1 MSLKTVALRV
11 KQDEIFFLKGL
22 KSYRENY
29 DIVINK
35 LINECTHVI
44 NEVDDDITNT
54 LQVFTIK
61 MSDETKTRLDVIA
74 KERRMTRSEVFRRL
88 IQAKAEK
95 LC

>member
-11 KQDEIFFLKGL
+11 RTNDVFYLKGM
-22 KSYRENY
+22 KNYRETY
-29 DIVINK
+29 DLIINK

>member
-11 KQDEIFFLKGL
+11 RTNDINFLRET
-22 KSYRENY
+22 KSYRETY
-29 DIVINK
+29 DLIINK

-44 NEVDDDITNT
+44 GNVDDNIVDP
-54 LQVFTIK
+54 LQVFTVK
-61 MSDETKTRLDVIA
+61 MSDITKARLDVIA
-74 KERRMTRSEVFRRL
+74 KEKRMTRSEVFRRL

>member
-11 KQDEIFFLKGL
+11 RTNDVFYLKGMKNYRETYDEI
-22 KSYRENY
+22 
-29 DIVINK
+29 INR
-35 LINECTHVI
+35 LINECDHVI
-44 NEVDDDITNT
+44 NKVDDNIIDP

-61 MSDETKTRLDVIA
+61 MSDITKARLDVIA
-74 KERRMTRSEVFRRL
+74 KEKRMTRSEVFRRL

>member
-11 KQDEIFFLKGL
+11 KISDVNFLKGI
-22 KSYRENY
+22 KSYRETY
-29 DIVINK
+29 DLIINR

-44 NEVDDDITNT
+44 NEVDDNIVDP

-61 MSDETKTRLDVIA
+61 MSDITKARLDVIA

-88 IQAKAEK
+88 IQAKAEG

>member
-11 KQDEIFFLKGL
+11 RTNDVFYLKGM
-22 KSYRENY
+22 KNYRETY
-29 DIVINK
+29 DIIINK

>member
-11 KQDEIFFLKGL
+11 KLSDVNFLKGI
-22 KSYRENY
+22 KSYRETY
-29 DIVINK
+29 DLIINR

-44 NEVDDDITNT
+44 GQVDDNIVGT

-61 MSDETKTRLDVIA
+61 MSDITKARLDVIA

-88 IQAKAEK
+88 IQAKAEG

>member
-11 KQDEIFFLKGL
+11 RTNDVFYLKGM
-22 KSYRENY
+22 KNYRETY
-29 DIVINK
+29 DLIINK

-61 MSDETKTRLDVIA
+61 NE
-74 KERRMTRSEVFRRL
+74 
-88 IQAKAEK
+88 
-95 LC
+95 

>member
-11 KQDEIFFLKGL
+11 KLNDINFLKGI
-22 KSYRENY
+22 KTYRETY
-29 DIVINK
+29 DEIINR

-44 NEVDDDITNT
+44 NEVNDDIIDP
-54 LQVFTIK
+54 LQIFTIK
-61 MSDETKTRLDVIA
+61 MSDITKARLDVIA

-88 IQAKAEK
+88 IQAKAEG